1 LFLAVIITV
10 LRGESANLL
19 SIGAIDLGIIV
30 DATVIMVENIF
41 RHLAHAVR
49 REVSAPETPLS
60 EKLRRIL
67 AAAVEV
73 DRPIFFSV
81 MITIAA
87 FLPLFTMQ
95 GVEGQIF
102 GPMSRTYA
110 YALLGAVIA
119 TFTVTPVISSLLLPA
134 RVNEVE
140 TFLVRQLRKVY
151 QYVLPLAVR
160 HYGLSATIAI
170 VLLAICGLLAARLG
184 TEFLPKLEEGNLWI
198 RGVMPPTITLEGGI
212 ETVAR
217 IRNIIRSYD
226 PVRTVFSEQGRG
238 EDGTDPDGSF
248 LVEFFVP
255 LKPFNEWPAGL
266 TKQKLIA
273 QMSERLNHEIVG
285 VEFNFSQYIQDNI
298 EEAVSGVKGEN
309 SVKIFGRDLSQL
321 ERLSQSVKT
330 EIGRVPGVRDP
341 AAFNLIGQPNL
352 IIRIDRAKA
361 ARYGIS
367 VSDVNAVVQAAIG
380 GQEITR
386 VYEGEMNFALT
397 VRLAPRYRDDVSA
410 IRTVPVAVPNDDP
423 KSPTTYIAL
432 KDVAEVNLESG
443 ASYIYREN
451 SQRFVPLKYSVRG
464 RDLGSTVAE
473 AQRHLAKAVPLP
485 QGYRVDWTGE
495 YGALVE
501 AQKRLALIVP
511 LSLLLIMMLLYGL
524 FNSVRDSLIALSGIP
539 FAVSG
544 GIIGLYVAGLN
555 ASVSAAVGFI
565 SLFGVSA
572 MDGILLVSYIR
583 RGLEEGRGSEN
594 AIIYAGEARMRQIF
608 MTGFSACIGLV
619 PAAVSTGIGSQVQQP
634 LACVIVGGMLLSP
647 FCSLLV
653 IPIFSRIF
661 MPAVPRTGDA
671 LGGHAAV
678 H

>member
-1 LFLAVIITV
+1 
-10 LRGESANLL
+10 
-19 SIGAIDLGIIV
+19 
-30 DATVIMVENIF
+30 
-41 RHLAHAVR
+41 
-49 REVSAPETPLS
+49 
-60 EKLRRIL
+60 
-67 AAAVEV
+67 
-73 DRPIFFSV
+73 V

-119 TFTVTPVISSLLLPA
+119 TFTVTPVISSLLLPV

-140 TFLVRQLRKVY
+140 TFVVRQLRMVY
-151 QYVLPLAVR
+151 QYVLLLAVR
-160 HYGLSATIAI
+160 NYGLSATIAI
-170 VLLAICGLLAARLG
+170 AFLAICGLLGARLG

-198 RGVMPPTITLEGGI
+198 RGVMPPTITLEGGM

-248 LVEFFVP
+248 LAEFFVP
-255 LKPFNEWPAGL
+255 LKPFDQWPRGL

-273 QMSERLNHEIVG
+273 QMSERLNREIVG
-285 VEFNFSQYIQDNI
+285 VDFNFSQYIQDNI

-309 SVKIFGRDLSQL
+309 SVKIFGRDLSEL

-330 EIGRVPGVRDP
+330 EIGKVPGVRDP

-352 IIRIDRAKA
+352 IIRVDRAKA

-397 VRLAPRYRDDVSA
+397 VRLAARYRDDVSA
-410 IRTVPVAVPNDDP
+410 IRTVPVAVPNDSP
-423 KSPTTYIAL
+423 QSPTTYIAL

-451 SQRFVPLKYSVRG
+451 SQRFVPLKYSVRS
-464 RDLGSTVAE
+464 RDLGSTVAD
-473 AQRHLAKAVPLP
+473 AQRHLARTVPLP
-485 QGYRVDWTGE
+485 QGYRMDWTGE
-495 YGALVE
+495 YGAMVE
-501 AQKRLALIVP
+501 AQKRLAFIVP

-544 GIIGLYVAGLN
+544 GILGLYVAGLN

-583 RGLEEGRGSEN
+583 RGVAEDMGNEN
-594 AIIYAGEARMRQIF
+594 AIINAGEARMRQIF

-653 IPIFSRIF
+653 IPTFARMF
-661 MPAVPRTGDA
+661 MPVLARTDHGRAADA
-671 LGGHAAV
+671 AGH
-678 H
+678 